1 MADEAILALN
11 AGSSSVKFAL
21 FAREDDAPH
30 AICRGEIEDV
40 GGAGRLHVKDAS
52 GATLTD
58 EAAADPDGAL
68 SALLDW
74 TDKQLGG
81 RRLACVGHR
90 IVHGGRDFTAP
101 VRIDATVMTALE
113 ALCPL
118 APLHQPHNLAGVR
131 AVERARPGITQ
142 TASFDTAFHAGHAP
156 TVARFALPRRYE
168 AEGVRRYGF
177 HGISYDYISHRLA
190 ALDPAL
196 GKGRVIA
203 AHLGNG
209 ASLCALSNGK
219 SVDTTMG
226 FSALDGLVMGT
237 RCGAIDPGVLLY
249 LQDHDGLDSKGL
261 SDLLYKQSGLL
272 GVSGLS
278 ADVRD
283 LLASDKPEAKEALDL
298 FAFRAARETA
308 ALTAT
313 LGGLDGLVFSA
324 GIGENAVQVRAMIC
338 DRLAWLGVELDPAAN
353 ARGGEACISAP
364 DSRVSVWII
373 PTDEEA
379 TIVRDAVPLVDRP
392 PAPAQPGRG

>member
-1 MADEAILALN
+1 MADAAILALN
-11 AGSSSVKFAL
+11 AGSSSVKFTL
-21 FAREDDAPH
+21 FAREGDAPR

-40 GGAGRLHVKDAS
+40 GGAGRLHVKDAA

-58 EAAADPDGAL
+58 VAAADPMRDPDGAL

-74 TDKQLGG
+74 TDRHLGSST
-81 RRLACVGHR
+81 LACVGHR

-101 VRIDATVMTALE
+101 VRIDATVMSALE

-131 AVERARPGITQ
+131 AVERARPGLPQ

-177 HGISYDYISHRLA
+177 HGISYDYLSHRLA

-196 GKGRVIA
+196 AKGRVIA

-209 ASLCALSNGK
+209 ASLCALANGK

-237 RCGAIDPGVLLY
+237 RCGAVDPGVLLY
-249 LQDHDGLDSKGL
+249 LQDHDGLDSKGV

-313 LGGLDGLVFSA
+313 LAGLDGLIFSA
-324 GIGENAVQVRAMIC
+324 GIGENAAAVRAAIC
-338 DRLAWLGVELDPAAN
+338 ERLSWLGLTLDPTLN
-353 ARGGEACISAP
+353 AKGGEARISTP
-364 DSRVSVWII
+364 DSRVAVWIV

-379 TIVRDAVPLVDRP
+379 IIVRDAL
-392 PAPAQPGRG
+392 ALLG